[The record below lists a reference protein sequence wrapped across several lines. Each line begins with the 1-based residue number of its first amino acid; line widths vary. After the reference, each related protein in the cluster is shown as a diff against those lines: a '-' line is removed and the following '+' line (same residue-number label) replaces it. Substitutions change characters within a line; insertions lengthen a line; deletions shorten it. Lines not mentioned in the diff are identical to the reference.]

1 MELLK
6 DRVAMITGGT
16 GALGRAVAE
25 HFAANGAKLAVPW
38 IVEPEVPLLKQRLGG
53 RFSES
58 NVMLGKVDLGSE
70 AEVAKFVDD
79 AVKQFGR
86 VDILINLVGG
96 FWGFKTVA
104 ETTMAEWQAMFDLN
118 LKPTF
123 LCCRAVVPIMQ
134 KNKYGR
140 IVSVSSR
147 TGLTGAGEFAAYAI
161 AKGAIKTFTAS
172 LAEEVLNDNVLVNAI
187 APSTI
192 DTEANRTAMPKA
204 KHENWVKPEDIA
216 KTLAFLCSDQN
227 QVTSGV
233 VVPVY
238 GRA

>member
-25 HFAANGAKLAVPW
+25 HFLASGARVAVPW
-38 IVEPEVPLLKQRLGG
+38 IVEPEVPLFNERMGG
-53 RFSES
+53 RFPAA
-58 NVMLGKVDLGSE
+58 NIMLGKVDLGSE
-70 AEVAKFVDD
+70 QEVGKFVDEVAKR
-79 AVKQFGR
+79 FGR

-104 ETTMAEWQAMFDLN
+104 DTTLAEWQAMFDLN

-192 DTEANRTAMPKA
+192 DTEANRKAMPKA

-216 KTLAFLCSDQN
+216 RTLAFLSSDQN

>member
-6 DRVAMITGGT
+6 DKVAIITGGT

-25 HFAANGAKLAVPW
+25 HFLDNGAKVAVPW
-38 IVEPEVPLLKQRLGG
+38 IVEPEVPLFNQRMGG
-53 RFSES
+53 RFPEA
-58 NVMLGKVDLGSE
+58 NILLAKVDLGNQN
-70 AEVAKFVDD
+70 EVGKFVND
-79 AVKQFGR
+79 AAQRFGR

-104 ETTMAEWQAMFDLN
+104 DTTLDEWQTMFDLN

-123 LCCRAVVPIMQ
+123 LCCKAVVPMMQ

-192 DTEANRTAMPKA
+192 DTEANRKAMPKA

-216 KTLAFLCSDQN
+216 RTLAFLSSDQN